1 MVQNAM
7 VWHNWEKLLVNCPPW
22 IMDQLRNNIYTPQEP
37 NEKEMD
43 QILTEEVRK
52 LNAIWN
58 LTCRGYKNQ
67 TKVKA
72 AWKEVPTVMSGI
84 DVKNLPE
91 TSTWSCSFEKV
102 SWKFVAILQ
111 KSTHA
116 EVRFQPNCI
125 LHFSNS
131 LLLLICCLFPRLE

>member
-1 MVQNAM
+1 MG
-7 VWHNWEKLLVNCPPW
+7 
-22 IMDQLRNNIYTPQEP
+22 QLRNNIYTPQEP

-58 LTCRGYKNQ
+58 LTCRGYKKK

-102 SWKFVAILQ
+102 S
-111 KSTHA
+111 
-116 EVRFQPNCI
+116 
-125 LHFSNS
+125 
-131 LLLLICCLFPRLE
+131 